1 MQIETSPTVYFKDMI
16 DTAIKHQRIKTDVM
30 VEFYLVN
37 LLTDFVNA
45 EKIKRFNNE
54 PLAITMYNA
63 LNSGLNEQRVLFKE
77 IGDIALYT
85 SGFFSDSFNRK
96 IIDIDYYIAMGSAAY
111 NYLANLMRGARTSF
125 YNLYS
130 ELAVKF
136 KAFVDV
142 LTEVS
147 ERCLLTSKKD
157 MLRIYER
164 WLRLKTKRSEALLK
178 GLGIEPLHDLN
189 YKIIH

>member
-1 MQIETSPTVYFKDMI
+1 
-16 DTAIKHQRIKTDVM
+16 
-30 VEFYLVN
+30 
-37 LLTDFVNA
+37 
-45 EKIKRFNNE
+45 
-54 PLAITMYNA
+54 
-63 LNSGLNEQRVLFKE
+63 
-77 IGDIALYT
+77 
-85 SGFFSDSFNRK
+85 
-96 IIDIDYYIAMGSAAY
+96 MGSAAY
-111 NYLANLMRGARTSF
+111 NYLANLTRDAKTVF

-130 ELAVKF
+130 ELAAKF

-164 WLRLKTKRSEALLK
+164 WIRLKTKRNEAMLK

-189 YKIIH
+189 YRILH